1 MVAANEVEAKVD
13 RVILEKFE
21 SDLKNTLYGIL
32 NRILCDHYFLSPVS
46 VVEIRRIA
54 TWESERIG
62 SPASGG
68 LIEQTV
74 VADLIE
80 GGGTEIPAGLR
91 QMPSREEWI
100 GPGWGKSGDR
110 SGDWTVSLA

>member
-62 SPASGG
+62 SPASDG